1 MYKFV
6 LILMCLLSF
15 SCRKKKTASSEPINL
30 GKEYYPETIG
40 KFVVYDIDSTW
51 YNELTFQPTIVK
63 YRIKEKFTQVFTDNE
78 NKQAI
83 RLERYIKKFNP
94 NKPYDSIPY
103 TIRDVWQVNV
113 SDKNV
118 EAVEENIRYV
128 KLIFPVEANKTWKGN
143 VKNTLAEREYSY
155 SYIDKVET
163 INGKALEKVLQ
174 VKQIDTK
181 TLISYQYEVEKY
193 AKGVGLVYREIK
205 EIYSNN
211 VVAGVPIENRI
222 EKGFLFTQ
230 KLVSYGTE

>member
-6 LILMCLLSF
+6 LILMCLVSF
-15 SCRKKKTASSEPINL
+15 SCRKKQKSSSEPINL

-40 KFVVYDIDSTW
+40 KFVVYDVDSTW
-51 YNELTFQPTIVK
+51 YNELTFQPTTVK
-63 YRIKEKFTQVFTDNE
+63 YRVKEKLTQVFTDNE
-78 NKQAI
+78 NKPAI

-113 SDKNV
+113 TDKNV
-118 EAVEENIRYV
+118 EAVEENVRYV

-143 VKNTLAEREYSY
+143 VKNTLAERDYTY

-163 INGKALEKVLQ
+163 INGKGLDKVLQ
-174 VKQIDTK
+174 VKQIDFK
-181 TLISYQYEVEKY
+181 TLISYQYEIEKY

-205 EIYSNN
+205 DIYSNN

>member
-6 LILMCLLSF
+6 LILMCLVSF
-15 SCRKKKTASSEPINL
+15 SCRKKQKSSSESINL

-40 KFVVYDIDSTW
+40 KFVVYDVDSTW
-51 YNELTFQPTIVK
+51 YNELTFQPTTVK
-63 YRIKEKFTQVFTDNE
+63 YRVKEKLTQVFTDNE
-78 NKQAI
+78 NKPAI

-103 TIRDVWQVNV
+103 TIRDVWQINV

-118 EAVEENIRYV
+118 EAVEENVRYV
-128 KLIFPVEANKTWKGN
+128 KLIFPVEANKNWKGN
-143 VKNTLAEREYSY
+143 VKNTLTERDYTY
-155 SYIDKVET
+155 SYIDKAET
-163 INGKALEKVLQ
+163 INGKALDKVLQ
-174 VKQIDTK
+174 VKQIDFK
-181 TLISYQYEVEKY
+181 TLISYQYEIEKY

-205 EIYSNN
+205 DIYSNN

>member
-6 LILMCLLSF
+6 LVLMCLLSF
-15 SCRKKKTASSEPINL
+15 SCRKKEKTDSEPINL
-30 GKEYYPETIG
+30 GKDYYPETIG
-40 KFVVYDIDSTW
+40 KFVVYDVDSIW
-51 YNELTFQPTIVK
+51 YNELTAQATTVK

-78 NKQAI
+78 NKPAI

-113 SDKNV
+113 TDRNV
-118 EAVEENIRYV
+118 EAVEENVRYV
-128 KLIFPVEANKTWKGN
+128 KLIFPVEASKTWKGN
-143 VKNTLAEREYSY
+143 VKNTLAERDYTY
-155 SYIDKVET
+155 SYIDKTET
-163 INGKALEKVLQ
+163 INGKALDKVLQ
-174 VKQIDTK
+174 VKQVDAK

-205 EIYSNN
+205 DIYSNN
-211 VVAGVPIENRI
+211 VVSGVPIENRI